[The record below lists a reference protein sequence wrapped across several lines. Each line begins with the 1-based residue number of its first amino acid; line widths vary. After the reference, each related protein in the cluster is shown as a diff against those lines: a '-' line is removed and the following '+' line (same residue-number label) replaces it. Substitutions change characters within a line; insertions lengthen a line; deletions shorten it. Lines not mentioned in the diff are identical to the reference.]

1 MNQILAI
8 DNKKKNKK
16 VKRSST
22 NIEIKNIVMFFAIA
36 IIVFGLFLIGHS
48 SYAIYVDA
56 RGNSTENLPEI
67 HQLTS
72 FPYQSLVHM
81 PMLLLPQAR
90 GSTLIRFPAPNQIEL
105 RNQFPFFALQ
115 RASE

>member
-36 IIVFGLFLIGHS
+36 IIVFGLFLIVHS
-48 SYAIYVDA
+48 
-56 RGNSTENLPEI
+56 
-67 HQLTS
+67 
-72 FPYQSLVHM
+72 
-81 PMLLLPQAR
+81 
-90 GSTLIRFPAPNQIEL
+90 
-105 RNQFPFFALQ
+105 
-115 RASE
+115 